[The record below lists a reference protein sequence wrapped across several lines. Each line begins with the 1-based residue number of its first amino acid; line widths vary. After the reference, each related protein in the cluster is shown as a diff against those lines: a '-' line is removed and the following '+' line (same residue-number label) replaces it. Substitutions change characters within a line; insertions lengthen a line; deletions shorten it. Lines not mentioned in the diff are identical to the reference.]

1 MKTSL
6 LLAAV
11 AIASLTAASGAPA
24 LAQSQGVANAAPAQ
38 NPTTGP
44 YAAAIAD
51 PLRPASEVE
60 RDPLRHPAE
69 MLAFAQLKEG
79 DRIADIR
86 PEEGYFTRLFA
97 RAVGGA
103 GRVYAFVPN
112 QTAAREN
119 VHAEALVAAYPNVNR
134 ITGDLDAM
142 TFPEPLDVVFMGQ
155 EYHDF
160 VIPRFGVDVAKMN
173 AAAFAALKPGGLYV
187 ILDHQAAPGTGIS
200 AVGTLH
206 RIEGSAL
213 RAQVEAAGF
222 VFDGETSVVANPD
235 DDHSLNVFDPAI
247 RGKTDQFVYRFKK
260 PAL

>member
-1 MKTSL
+1 MKTTL

-11 AIASLTAASGAPA
+11 AVSA
-24 LAQSQGVANAAPAQ
+24 LAVSACTAQTMGAMPGEGLTRVAD
-38 NPTTGP
+38 TS

-51 PLRPASEVE
+51 PLRPADEVA

-69 MLAFAQLKEG
+69 MLAFAHVKEG

-112 QTAAREN
+112 QTAAKEN
-119 VHAEALVAAYPNVNR
+119 AFGDTLAAAYPNVNR
-134 ITGDLDAM
+134 ITGDLDVM

-160 VIPRFGVDVAKMN
+160 VIPRFNVDVAKMN
-173 AAAFAALKPGGLYV
+173 AQVFAALKPGGLYV
-187 ILDHQAAPGTGIS
+187 ILDHQAAPGAGTS
-200 AVGTLH
+200 VVGTLH
-206 RIEGSAL
+206 RIEASAL

-222 VFDGETSVVANPD
+222 VFDGESRAVANPD
-235 DDHSLNVFDPAI
+235 DNHALTVFDPAI

-260 PAL
+260 PG

>member
-1 MKTSL
+1 MKTKL

-11 AIASLTAASGAPA
+11 AVGA
-24 LAQSQGVANAAPAQ
+24 LAVSGCMAQTMGAMPGETLSKVADDS
-38 NPTTGP
+38 

-69 MLAFAQLKEG
+69 MMAFAQLGEG
-79 DRIADIR
+79 DHVADIR

-97 RAVGGA
+97 KAVGGS

-112 QTAAREN
+112 QTAAKEN
-119 VHAEALVAAYPNVNR
+119 AFGDTLQAAYPNVNR
-134 ITGDLDAM
+134 ITGALETM

-173 AAAFAALKPGGLYV
+173 AAVFAALKPGGLYV
-187 ILDHQAAPGTGIS
+187 ILDHQAAPGAGIS
-200 AVGTLH
+200 VVGTLH
-206 RIEGSAL
+206 RIESSAL

-222 VFDGETSVVANPD
+222 VFDGETKVVANPA
-235 DDHSLNVFDPAI
+235 DDHSLTVFDPAI

-260 PAL
+260 PG

>member
-1 MKTSL
+1 MNTKL
-6 LLAAV
+6 LLAACAV
-11 AIASLTAASGAPA
+11 GA
-24 LAQSQGVANAAPAQ
+24 LALSGCMAAGMGTVATADAAAAARPSD
-38 NPTTGP
+38 P

-51 PLRPASEVE
+51 PLRPESEVA

-69 MLAFAQLKEG
+69 MLAFARINEG

-119 VHAEALVAAYPNVNR
+119 AFGDTLAAAYPNVNR
-134 ITGDLDAM
+134 ITGDLNVM

-160 VIPRFGVDVAKMN
+160 VIPRFNVDVAKMN
-173 AAAFAALKPGGLYV
+173 AQVFAALKPGGLYV
-187 ILDHQAAPGTGIS
+187 ILDHQAAPGAGTS
-200 AVGTLH
+200 VVGTLH

-222 VFDGETSVVANPD
+222 IFDGETTAVANPD
-235 DDHSLNVFDPAI
+235 DDHSLSVFDEAI
-247 RGKTDQFVYRFKK
+247 RGKSDQFVYRFRK
-260 PAL
+260 PG

>member
-1 MKTSL
+1 MKSKL
-6 LLAAV
+6 MQVAAAAALLAAS
-11 AIASLTAASGAPA
+11 AGSTSMAAAAGQEAA
-24 LAQSQGVANAAPAQ
+24 AQA
-38 NPTTGP
+38 PTTGP

-51 PLRPASEVE
+51 PLRPADEVA

-69 MLAFAQLKEG
+69 MLAFAQVKEG

-119 VHAEALVAAYPNVNR
+119 VHADTLAAAYPNVNR

-142 TFPEPLDVVFMGQ
+142 TFPEPLDVVFTAQ

-187 ILDHQAAPGTGIS
+187 IIDHQAAPGAGTS
-200 AVGTLH
+200 VVGTLH

-222 VFDGETSVVANPD
+222 VFDGETSAVANPD

-260 PAL
+260 PNL